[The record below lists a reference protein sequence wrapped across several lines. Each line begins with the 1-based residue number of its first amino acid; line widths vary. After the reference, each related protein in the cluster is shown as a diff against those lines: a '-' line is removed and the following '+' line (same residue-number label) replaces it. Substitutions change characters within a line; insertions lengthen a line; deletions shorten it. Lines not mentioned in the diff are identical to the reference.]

1 MSPKPGKQVV
11 VTKHY
16 DATPEQV
23 FDAFLDVAVARRFL
37 FATAT
42 GEMIRAEIDARV
54 GGRFTFTDRRPDM
67 GPNKGGDILHTGEYL
82 EIDRPRRL
90 VFTFGV
96 PQFNPDYTTV
106 TVEIAPAATGC
117 DLTLTNDGIPAEYA
131 ERNADGWTRILAG
144 LLPAREGVKA
154 AGWAA

>member
-1 MSPKPGKQVV
+1 MSSVV

-16 DATPEQV
+16 DIAAEQV
-23 FDAFLDVAVARRFL
+23 FDAFLDVETARRFL

-42 GEMIRAEIDARV
+42 GEMITAEIDPRV
-54 GGRFTFTDRRPDM
+54 GGRYTFTDRRPDM
-67 GPNKGGDILHTGEYL
+67 GEVLHTGEYL

-96 PQFNPDYTTV
+96 PQFNPDYTQV
-106 TVEIAPAATGC
+106 TVEITPAGGGC
-117 DLTLTNDGIPAEYA
+117 DLTLTNDGIPDEYVTG
-131 ERNADGWTRILAG
+131 NQDGWTRILAG
-144 LLPAREGVKA
+144 LVPAKSGVKA